1 MTKII
6 SRYTIAVVLYLS
18 FLYTHHDYN
27 KTLKSIILI
36 TLLILI
42 VIRVIY
48 DVKKYRK
55 NKKL

>member
-6 SRYTIAVVLYLS
+6 SRYIVTIIMFLSLYFS
-18 FLYTHHDYN
+18 GNNIN

-36 TLLILI
+36 SLLILI
-42 VIRVIY
+42 VIRIIY

-55 NKKL
+55 SKN